1 MPQPVAPTEIA
12 NLCLDIIKTNTIE
25 DIVMVSG
32 DPAAEVMN
40 RWYDVSKRKCLEG
53 FPWNFASTRGAI
65 ALVDPAPA
73 FGYTDQYL
81 LPNDF
86 VSLNWIDDE
95 TLPLSQYAYTIEG
108 EYLLIDNSGE
118 ESLNI
123 GYVKDT
129 DEVAKYTAH
138 FKLYLAH
145 QLAAFTAFK
154 LTGQIATAKA
164 IQALLAPA
172 RLEAQAVNG
181 LMCPP
186 KAYRKSAMSR
196 ARERFR
202 GA

>member
-25 DIVMVSG
+25 DIEMVSG

-53 FPWNFASTRGAI
+53 FPWNFASTRRAI
-65 ALVDPAPA
+65 ALVSPAPA
-73 FGYTDQYL
+73 FGYTDKYQ

-86 VSLNWIDDE
+86 VSLNWITDE
-95 TLPLSQYAYTIEG
+95 SLPLSQYNYTIE
-108 EYLLIDNSGE
+108 EDYILLNNSGAQ
-118 ESLNI
+118 SLKI

-129 DEVAKYTAH
+129 DEVIHYTAH

-164 IQALLAPA
+164 IQALLQPM

-181 LMCPP
+181 LMNPP
-186 KAYRKSAMSR
+186 KAYRKSAMVR
-196 ARERFR
+196 GRERFR
-202 GA
+202 GS